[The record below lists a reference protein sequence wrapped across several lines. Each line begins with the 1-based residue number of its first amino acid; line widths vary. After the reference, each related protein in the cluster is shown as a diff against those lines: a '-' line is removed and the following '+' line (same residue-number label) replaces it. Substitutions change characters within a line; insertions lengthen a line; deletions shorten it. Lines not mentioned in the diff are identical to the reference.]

1 MTRLPR
7 NCGRRLT
14 FPKSAPKSLTC
25 SVESD
30 EFEATMQA
38 MRRSSLLGDFLFAV
52 PFLSHGGSGIGAVAV
67 VLLLALLIFGIVS
80 LGIGLRDRRKP
91 PFPMGDRDG

>member
-1 MTRLPR
+1 
-7 NCGRRLT
+7 
-14 FPKSAPKSLTC
+14 
-25 SVESD
+25 VESD
-30 EFEATMQA
+30 EFEATMRA
-38 MRRSSLLGDFLFAV
+38 TRRSSLLGDFLFAV
-52 PFLSHGGSGIGAVAV
+52 PFLSGHGIGAVAV